1 VLDDLR
7 PALEAATGPLVLTA
21 PTGSGKSTRVPL
33 WLPRPVLVVEPRRV
47 ACRSLARYMG
57 AGVGYAVRFESHY
70 GPDTEV
76 LLVTP
81 GVALGMAVAG
91 DLTKYASVVL
101 DEFHERGLETD
112 LLLALLPRVHP
123 RARLVV
129 MSATL
134 AVPRLVQ
141 HLGAGLLKAEGRQFP
156 VELEYRG
163 EVLLPTRERLPE
175 RVRRAAEEALAR
187 TEGHVLVFLPGMRQ
201 ISECARALARLP
213 VDVVPLHGSLPNEAQ
228 DRAFQDSARRR
239 IVLATN
245 VAETSVTL
253 PGITAVVDSGL
264 ARQVIH
270 RAGHSAL
277 ALQPISLA
285 SAEQRRGRAGRLG
298 PGICFRLWSREARL
312 EATTAPELQRQELT
326 AVALWAASAGH
337 PLEELAF
344 LDPPPAHAVARAR
357 ERLLSWGALAH
368 DPGSP
373 SDGQPLGRSEFRIT
387 ASGRELNAIP
397 LPPQLARLLQAAPPD
412 LTADVADLCAV
423 LEARTSLLE
432 RQVSEEV
439 RDARAQDLPGSEPVQ
454 AILALRRGDVKR
466 HGLHPESLRT
476 ARDTARQLGGM
487 GESAVKVRELTEFL
501 LRTWPERA
509 YVRRARR
516 DAFGNGTDEVRLKGA
531 EDSLQAAVMLVVEPV
546 ASERG
551 LGAELRARYPLPCT
565 LRQVLEAGLGVA
577 RVDQP
582 VLEGDRVVAEV
593 ATEYAG
599 RELGRTRCEL
609 SGALLCQGVAEL
621 ILRGKLFPSVRAG
634 LAERLQQRALD
645 AALEGSSQDGEP
657 RAWLERRL
665 EDLGVRE
672 PEDHLMLSADDLLPA
687 PLEDSRA
694 RFLEANYP
702 SAFSSG
708 SARYRVEYL
717 PGQRQVVLHWESGIK
732 NAVVSEGRLPRWNG
746 WQVWLDERGRRTLV
760 RS

>member
-1 VLDDLR
+1 MLLSLR
-7 PALEAATGPLVLTA
+7 PEIEAAAAPLVISA

-70 GPDTEV
+70 GEDTEV

-91 DLTKYASVVL
+91 DLTRYASVVL

-112 LLLALLPRVHP
+112 LVLALLPRVHP
-123 RARLVV
+123 QARLVV

-134 AVPRLVQ
+134 DVPRLVN
-141 HLGAGLLKAEGRQFP
+141 HLGARLLKAEGRQFP
-156 VELEYRG
+156 VDLEHR
-163 EVLLPTRERLPE
+163 EDVLLPTRDRLPE

-187 TEGHVLVFLPGMRQ
+187 TSGHLLVFLPGMRE
-201 ISECARALARLP
+201 ITECARLLHKLP

-228 DRAFQDSARRR
+228 DRAFQEAPRRR

-253 PGITAVVDSGL
+253 PGITAVIDSGL

-277 ALQPISLA
+277 ALQPISVA

-298 PGICFRLWSREARL
+298 PGLCLRLWSREARL
-312 EATTAPELQRQELT
+312 EATTAPELQRQDLT
-326 AVALWAASAGH
+326 GVALWAAAAGH

-344 LDPPPAHAVARAR
+344 LDPPPAHAVERARAR
-357 ERLLSWGALAH
+357 LVRWGALE
-368 DPGSP
+368 G
-373 SDGQPLGRSEFRIT
+373 GRIT
-387 ASGRELNAIP
+387 VSGKELNAIP
-397 LPPQLARLLQAAPPD
+397 LPPQLARLVQAAPPE
-412 LTADVADLCAV
+412 LLADVADLCAV

-432 RQVSEEV
+432 RHVSEDV
-439 RDARAQDLPGSEPVQ
+439 REARTQDLPGSEPVQ
-454 AILALRRGDVKR
+454 AILALRRGDVQR
-466 HGLHPESLRT
+466 HGLHPETLRT
-476 ARDTARQLGGM
+476 ARATARQLGGL
-487 GESAVKVRELTEFL
+487 GKDAVRVRELTEFL

-509 YVRRARR
+509 YVRRAKR
-516 DAFGNGTDEVRLKGA
+516 DAFGNGVDEVRVKGA
-531 EDSLQAAVMLVVEPV
+531 EDTLQAAVMLVVEPV
-546 ASERG
+546 ASDRG
-551 LGAELRARYPLPCT
+551 LGADLRGRYPLPCT
-565 LRQVLEAGLGVA
+565 LRQLLQAGLGVA

-582 VLEGDRVVAEV
+582 VMEGQRVVGEV
-593 ATEYAG
+593 STEYAG

-609 SGALLCQGVAEL
+609 SGPLLCQGVAEL
-621 ILRGKLFPSVRAG
+621 ILRGKLFPDVRAV
-634 LAERLQQRALD
+634 LAERLEQKALD
-645 AALEGSSQDGEP
+645 AALEGTPAEADARSF
-657 RAWLERRL
+657 LEGRL
-665 EDLGVRE
+665 LELGVTE
-672 PEDHLMLSADDLLPA
+672 PEDHLMLASADLLPA
-687 PLEDSRA
+687 PLPEERT
-694 RFLEANYP
+694 RFLETNYP
-702 SAFSSG
+702 STFSPG

-717 PGQRQVVLHWESGIK
+717 PSQRKVVLHWTSGIK